1 MPELTIGGGANWQ
14 GDVYSTGMNPATLEM
29 ETFTQDAYWLVN
41 LMARYKLS
49 DNMSLQLN
57 VANLFDEKYYS
68 QAGFAY
74 GYRYGTPRDY
84 TLSFNYKF

>member
-1 MPELTIGGGANWQ
+1 
-14 GDVYSTGMNPATLEM
+14 
-29 ETFTQDAYWLVN
+29 
-41 LMARYKLS
+41 MARYELS
-49 DNMSLQLN
+49 DSMSLQLN

>member
-1 MPELTIGGGANWQ
+1 MGTNPGTGELEKFIQKG
-14 GDVYSTGMNPATLEM
+14 YS
-29 ETFTQDAYWLVN
+29 LVN
-41 LMARYKLS
+41 LMARYELS
-49 DNMSLQLN
+49 DSMSLQLN